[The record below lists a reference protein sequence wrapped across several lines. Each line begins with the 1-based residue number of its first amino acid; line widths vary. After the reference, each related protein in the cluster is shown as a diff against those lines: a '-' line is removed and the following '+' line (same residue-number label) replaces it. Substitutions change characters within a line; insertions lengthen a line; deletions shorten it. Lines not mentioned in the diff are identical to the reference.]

1 MKKEAVSAVE
11 KQIQLFMAFLR
22 VGLLGYGG
30 GPASIPLIQKE
41 AVDTYKWMNEEE
53 FSNILAIGNTLPGP
67 IATKMAGYIGYRVS
81 GYTGMMN
88 AIAAS
93 VVPTVILMIA
103 LLVSLASFR
112 EYGWVQ
118 GMTNGVMP
126 IVAVMLGL
134 LTWGFIKK
142 SGQDLGWL
150 TAVLLALFSV
160 LLIEILGLHPAVLIG
175 ALILFVLVKP
185 SKKKEVSA

>member
-150 TAVLLALFSV
+150 TAVLLAVFSA
-160 LLIEILGLHPAVLIG
+160 LLIEMFGLHPAVLIG

-185 SKKKEVSA
+185 SKNKEVSA

>member
-1 MKKEAVSAVE
+1 VE

-67 IATKMAGYIGYRVS
+67 IATKMAGYIGYRVA

-150 TAVLLALFSV
+150 TAVLLAVFSA
-160 LLIEILGLHPAVLIG
+160 LLIEMFGLHPAVLIG

-185 SKKKEVSA
+185 SKNKEVSA